1 VIACQA
7 PAVAPVNGGP
17 RASGDDPA
25 DAMATG
31 PTGKEPTTLPV
42 ADGGP
47 AVPPVPTC
55 AKETFAAERA
65 PVDLVL
71 VVYGSESMD
80 QMSGTQTKWQR
91 VREAVQTFVED
102 RASAGLGVGLSIFPA
117 IGAHAH
123 ETCLRDADC
132 GGTQP
137 NSLQFCGYAGI
148 CFNKAFP
155 IAETW
160 TCFNAGPFQTP
171 FECPGGLTCTP
182 SGKCSQTRGLC
193 VLGGP
198 PVLAAPPI
206 TAT

>member
-1 VIACQA
+1 MAA
-7 PAVAPVNGGP
+7 
-17 RASGDDPA
+17 RARGRA
-25 DAMATG
+25 DLRQG
-31 PTGKEPTTLPV
+31 QGL
-42 ADGGP
+42 G
-47 AVPPVPTC
+47 
-55 AKETFAAERA
+55 R
-65 PVDLVL
+65 
-71 VVYGSESMD
+71 
-80 QMSGTQTKWQR
+80 
-91 VREAVQTFVED
+91 
-102 RASAGLGVGLSIFPA
+102 AGLGLSIFPA